1 MNSIGIIAGGG
12 KLPITIGKNLIKKNF
27 NICFLVIE
35 EFFNTKN
42 YKDFDVAII
51 NLKSAKNIINLLK
64 SRNIHSIIMAG
75 NINRPSLTD
84 LSFDF
89 ETFKLAKNLLL
100 NKTGDNGLLVSI
112 KKYFKDNGFCYF
124 DWKKH
129 CPELFANKEN
139 LTQIKPSIRAKEN
152 LQKAISIFKSFGE
165 IDVGQSMIVQNKII
179 LGLEAVEG
187 TDNLITR
194 CKDYKRSGDKGVLVK
209 FSKYNQSNILDI
221 PTIGENT
228 VKLLK
233 DCDYEGLY
241 LEKDRCLII
250 DKDKTIDLA
259 NQYKIFICCTEQ
271 SGENIFFNICKKLI
285 KYNYQIDGVC
295 GLSLIHI

>member
-1 MNSIGIIAGGG
+1 MDYLYQLN
-12 KLPITIGKNLIKKNF
+12 
-27 NICFLVIE
+27 NI
-35 EFFNTKN
+35 
-42 YKDFDVAII
+42 
-51 NLKSAKNIINLLK
+51 LK
-64 SRNIHSIIMAG
+64 IMAFFILIG
-75 NINRPSLTD
+75 
-84 LSFDF
+84 
-89 ETFKLAKNLLL
+89 
-100 NKTGDNGLLVSI
+100 
-112 KKYFKDNGFCYF
+112 
-124 DWKKH
+124 KKH

-152 LQKAISIFKSFGE
+152 LQKAISIFQSFGE
-165 IDVGQSMIVQNKII
+165 IDVGQSMVVQNKII

-194 CKDYKRSGDKGVLVK
+194 CKYYKRSGDKGVLVK

-259 NQYKIFICCTEQ
+259 NQYKIFISTCNKIE
-271 SGENIFFNICKKLI
+271 
-285 KYNYQIDGVC
+285 
-295 GLSLIHI
+295 

>member
-1 MNSIGIIAGGG
+1 
-12 KLPITIGKNLIKKNF
+12 
-27 NICFLVIE
+27 
-35 EFFNTKN
+35 
-42 YKDFDVAII
+42 
-51 NLKSAKNIINLLK
+51 
-64 SRNIHSIIMAG
+64 MAG

-139 LTQIKPSIRAKEN
+139 LTQIKPSIRAKKN

-221 PTIGENT
+221 PTIGETT

-259 NQYKIFICCTEQ
+259 NQYKIFISTCNKIE
-271 SGENIFFNICKKLI
+271 
-285 KYNYQIDGVC
+285 
-295 GLSLIHI
+295 

>member
-1 MNSIGIIAGGG
+1 MSKIGIIAGGG
-12 KLPITIGKNLIKKNF
+12 KLPISIGINLIKKNY
-27 NICFLVIE
+27 NICFFVIE
-35 EFFNTKN
+35 EFYNVSH
-42 YKDFDVAII
+42 YKDFDVTII

-64 SRNIHSIIMAG
+64 SRNIDNIIMAG

-84 LSFDF
+84 LSFDYQ
-89 ETFKLAKNLLL
+89 TLKLAKNLLL
-100 NKTGDNGLLVSI
+100 NNTGDDSLLISI
-112 KKYFKDNGFCYF
+112 KKYFNDNGFSYF

-129 CPELFANKEN
+129 CPELFANKDL
-139 LTQIKPSIRAKEN
+139 LTRTKPSIKAQEN
-152 LQKAISIFKSFGE
+152 LKKALSIFRFFGE
-165 IDVGQSMIVQNKII
+165 IDVGQSMIVQNKIV

-194 CKDYKRSGDKGVLVK
+194 CKEYKKSGDKGVLVK

-228 VKLLK
+228 LKLLK

-250 DKDKTIDLA
+250 DKEKTIDLA
-259 NQYKIFICCTEQ
+259 NQYKIFISTCNKIE
-271 SGENIFFNICKKLI
+271 
-285 KYNYQIDGVC
+285 
-295 GLSLIHI
+295 